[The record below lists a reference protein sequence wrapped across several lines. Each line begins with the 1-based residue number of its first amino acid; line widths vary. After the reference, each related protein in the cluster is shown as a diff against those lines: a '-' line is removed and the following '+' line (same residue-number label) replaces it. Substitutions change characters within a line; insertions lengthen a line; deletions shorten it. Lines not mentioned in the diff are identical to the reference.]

1 MNKEK
6 ILGLE
11 ELRELYIADLSKM
24 VTYNENP
31 RPRVAYPGKW
41 AKLKSRIALHE
52 NVVEPLS
59 LPINIVEP
67 LSSTNNRNVWVW
79 SDQHFFHKNIIEFSG
94 RPYEN
99 VKQMNEYLIAN
110 YNDYVEKDDICI
122 WVGDVGFKGN
132 TFINE
137 LLDQCNGYKILVV
150 GNHDFNGKK
159 LRRLNFDET
168 HLIYTIDYPDT
179 SLVFTHYPMYN
190 IPYPHVN
197 IHGHLHVFPDPDSK
211 HPLHINVNCEV
222 QEYRPRLL
230 NDIVKQARMRLV
242 AAKL

>member
-11 ELRELYIADLSKM
+11 ELRELYIADLSKI
-24 VTYNENP
+24 VTYQTNP

-41 AKLKSRIALHE
+41 AKLASIVSLNE
-52 NVVEPLS
+52 SVTEPLTI
-59 LPINIVEP
+59 PP
-67 LSSTNNRNVWVW
+67 LDQNRKVWVW
-79 SDQHFFHKNIIEFSG
+79 SDQQFFHKNIIEFSD
-94 RPYEN
+94 RPYES
-99 VKQMNEYLIAN
+99 VSQMNEYLVAN
-110 YNDYVEKDDICI
+110 YNDYVGKDDICI
-122 WVGDVGFKGN
+122 WVGDVGFKGC

-159 LRRLNFDET
+159 LRNLAFDET
-168 HLIYTIDYPDT
+168 HLIYVIDYPDT
-179 SLVFTHYPMYN
+179 RLVFTHYPMHN

-222 QEYRPRLL
+222 QEYKPRLL
-230 NDIVKQARMRLV
+230 DDIVKQARMRLI
-242 AAKL
+242 AAKP